1 MNDQSRVNSII
12 VKFKS
17 GLKRKRKKTS
27 GSHSQK
33 VKRGS
38 KKFNIS
44 VKLKLILS
52 FLLLV
57 SLIGFSV
64 GYAINQMMAINE
76 KMSFYEK
83 IRDIEQ
89 ILNQTIIAQQAY
101 DAESD
106 ESLKEE
112 IVKNLENIEIQTQT
126 LKTQNIDSKT
136 SADLRNILTGVTR
149 YKGEFEAYSKLM
161 KDHEDLIVEIT
172 TLSDQFGSQIDGG
185 LEGLSNMILNA
196 ESLAD
201 VANESDATTLLKK
214 NQEITFLVGSIQNN
228 IEHIRTLESKYLR
241 TRDKKQM
248 DQASEYN
255 VDTKT
260 LIEKLQALSD
270 QSDFSKSLD
279 YLSTD
284 LDQYAASVKKLLSVN
299 SNLGFKQ
306 SDLVSA
312 TEFIDKS
319 AVNAST
325 KQTVAI
331 GNLKNTSIENALK
344 VLLVSVLLAVLIA
357 IINLRSIT
365 KPLNIVKDDLKEATQ
380 NRDLKKQIMLKNKDE
395 FYELADAFNLYN
407 QILRTVLLDVDENSI
422 TLDHL
427 AEEVEKRVEALNH
440 YIEEISAS
448 VEELTASMEETN
460 SAADVISATTEDID
474 VKISEVVLQS
484 QEGLQFASE
493 IKLRSQKIKAQSIE
507 AQTKTNSLYKG
518 AKIALSD
525 AMLKA
530 KNVEKVNVLTE
541 AIMNIAGQTNLLALN
556 AAIEAARAGDAGRG
570 FAVVAD
576 EIRKLAATSQQSANE
591 IQSVI
596 GIVIDS
602 VEDLSKSANE
612 LTAFI
617 EENVVKDYELLLG
630 LGEQYNEDAITLNDL
645 FTRFDATMQNM
656 KVSVNDVNRSIGSIA
671 VNIAESTEG
680 ISEVANNVGDIVTV
694 SDSVYKEVGS
704 VRETSRILKTHV
716 EKFDI

>member
-1 MNDQSRVNSII
+1 MKGQSRVNSII
-12 VKFKS
+12 NKFKS
-17 GLKRKRKKTS
+17 GLKRKRIKTS
-27 GSHSQK
+27 KSRSQK
-33 VKRGS
+33 GNRKF
-38 KKFNIS
+38 KKVSIS
-44 VKLKLILS
+44 VKFKLIFS

-57 SLIGFSV
+57 SLIGLSV

-76 KMSFYEK
+76 KMGFYEK

-89 ILNQTIIAQQAY
+89 SLNQTIIAQQAY
-101 DAESD
+101 DAKSD

-112 IVKNLENIEIQTQT
+112 IVKDLENIEVQTQT
-126 LKTQNIDSKT
+126 LKGQNIDSKT
-136 SADLRNILTGVTR
+136 SADLRNILTGVTK
-149 YKGEFEAYSKLM
+149 YKGEFEDYSKLTM
-161 KDHEDLIVEIT
+161 DRENLIVEIT
-172 TLSDQFGSQIDGG
+172 ALSDQFGNQIDGG
-185 LEGLSNMILNA
+185 LEGLSNMIMST
-196 ESLAD
+196 EDLANTT
-201 VANESDATTLLKK
+201 NELDAIALLKK
-214 NQEITFLVGSIQNN
+214 NQEITFLVGRIQSN

-260 LIEKLQALSD
+260 LIDELKVLSA

-279 YLSTD
+279 HLSAD
-284 LDQYAASVKKLLSVN
+284 LDQYAAYVKKLLSVN

-306 SDLVSA
+306 SDLVNA

-331 GNLKNTSIENALK
+331 GNLKNVSIENALK
-344 VLLVSVLLAVLIA
+344 VLLVSVLSAVLIA

-380 NRDLKKQIMLKNKDE
+380 NRDLKKQITLRNRDE

-407 QILRTVLLDVDENSI
+407 QILRAVLLDVDENSI

-474 VKISEVVLQS
+474 VKISEIVLQS

-507 AQTKTNSLYKG
+507 AQAKTNSLYKG

-530 KNVEKVNVLTE
+530 KNVEKVNVLTD
-541 AIMNIAGQTNLLALN
+541 AIMSIAGQTNLLALN

-596 GIVIDS
+596 GVVIDS

-630 LGEQYNEDAITLNDL
+630 LGEQYNEDAITLSDL
-645 FTRFDATMQNM
+645 FTRFNMTMQNM

-671 VNIAESTEG
+671 VNIAEGTEG

-704 VRETSRILKTHV
+704 VRGTSKILKTHV